1 MAVEDEDEDG
11 AQLLAAL
18 QADDAL
24 LEAATTVTV
33 EQEAQAMAATRE
45 RAAEH
50 GVEPKSHGEH
60 GWAGSMRRKFELF
73 LEKHG
78 ERLGYE
84 AGVGPT
90 VEHAKHFVDYCASGA
105 GRLIFS
111 PVGRVGMCDKYF
123 EMHLPYT
130 LAQRV
135 FPMMGLPTW
144 TGLSVSE
151 LREKAAPFKDGLLEH
166 WKSVKVS
173 RYILGLARRCGNVT
187 GPGLQH
193 Y

>member
-111 PVGRVGMCDKYF
+111 PVGRV
-123 EMHLPYT
+123 
-130 LAQRV
+130 V
-135 FPMMGLPTW
+135 
-144 TGLSVSE
+144 
-151 LREKAAPFKDGLLEH
+151 
-166 WKSVKVS
+166 
-173 RYILGLARRCGNVT
+173 
-187 GPGLQH
+187 
-193 Y
+193 

>member
-60 GWAGSMRRKFELF
+60 GWAGSMRRKFERFYWL
-73 LEKHG
+73 
-78 ERLGYE
+78 
-84 AGVGPT
+84 V
-90 VEHAKHFVDYCASGA
+90 CA
-105 GRLIFS
+105 
-111 PVGRVGMCDKYF
+111 VGRVVSDAAEAKRSSN
-123 EMHLPYT
+123 HL
-130 LAQRV
+130 
-135 FPMMGLPTW
+135 
-144 TGLSVSE
+144 S
-151 LREKAAPFKDGLLEH
+151 
-166 WKSVKVS
+166 
-173 RYILGLARRCGNVT
+173 
-187 GPGLQH
+187 
-193 Y
+193 